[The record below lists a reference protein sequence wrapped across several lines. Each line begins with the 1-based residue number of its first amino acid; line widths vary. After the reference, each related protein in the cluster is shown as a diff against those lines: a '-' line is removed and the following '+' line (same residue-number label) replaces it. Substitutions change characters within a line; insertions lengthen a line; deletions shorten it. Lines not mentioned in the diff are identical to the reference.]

1 MITDKRIDFMDKK
14 NEELIEK
21 LMNGKI
27 KLREIEKYTN
37 NDSNEATKIRRMF
50 LEKKYKVELA
60 NIGTTIIDF
69 NDATN
74 RNIENPIGATQIP
87 LGIAGDLKVN
97 GDYAKGSFPI
107 LLATTEGRLVGGMA
121 RGIKIFNM
129 AGGVNTVIIKEGM
142 ARDVLVRTKSA
153 KDSFK
158 LIKWIQT
165 KEAFNFLSKQF
176 AKSNRFVTLKE
187 VKPYTAGR
195 YVHLR
200 FKCGSGAAMGM
211 NMITIASKSA
221 ADAIISKVKKELNLD
236 VKFISESGNMCT
248 DKKAAYIDILEGRGV
263 SIIADATIPRKIV
276 LEEFRT
282 DPETIVELNKAKC
295 LQGSILA
302 GSHGF
307 NAHIGNVLA
316 AMFIAHGQDPAQIT
330 EGTQAITDAAVVD
343 GNLYVSCFLPAL
355 EIGTYGGGTKRET
368 QQEALKLL
376 GLYGEGDN
384 VGKTKLAFAEVIAA
398 ACLASDIN
406 LHAIEAAKELSET
419 HGSLKRG

>member
-1 MITDKRIDFMDKK
+1 
-14 NEELIEK
+14 
-21 LMNGKI
+21 
-27 KLREIEKYTN
+27 
-37 NDSNEATKIRRMF
+37 
-50 LEKKYKVELA
+50 
-60 NIGTTIIDF
+60 
-69 NDATN
+69 
-74 RNIENPIGATQIP
+74 
-87 LGIAGDLKVN
+87 
-97 GDYAKGSFPI
+97 
-107 LLATTEGRLVGGMA
+107 
-121 RGIKIFNM
+121 
-129 AGGVNTVIIKEGM
+129 
-142 ARDVLVRTKSA
+142 
-153 KDSFK
+153 
-158 LIKWIQT
+158 
-165 KEAFNFLSKQF
+165 
-176 AKSNRFVTLKE
+176 
-187 VKPYTAGR
+187 
-195 YVHLR
+195 
-200 FKCGSGAAMGM
+200 MGM

-236 VKFISESGNMCT
+236 VKFISESGNMCA

-263 SIIADATIPRKIV
+263 SIIADAVIPRKIV

-343 GNLYVSCFLPAL
+343 GNLYVSCFIPAL
-355 EIGTYGGGTKRET
+355 EVGTYGGGTKRET

-376 GLYGEGDN
+376 GVYGEGDN
-384 VGKTKLAFAEVIAA
+384 IGKTKLAFAEVIAA